1 MVSEGFLLNAPV
13 SCSRL
18 KLLWL
23 QNAQNQTVLGF
34 LLRTFPNIEA
44 VSLTHLTLC
53 HTVDFLCCL
62 VSLSIFRMVSSETV
76 RLALNASTVIR
87 KAAALGG
94 VGFEGAVVLLS
105 Q

>member
-1 MVSEGFLLNAPV
+1 MPQSVAADS
-13 SCSRL
+13 SCFGCRML
-18 KLLWL
+18 RTKLSGE
-23 QNAQNQTVLGF
+23 VLGF

-44 VSLTHLTLC
+44 VSLNLLTLC
-53 HTVDFLCCL
+53 HNVDFLCCL